1 MNKETGMRRFVLM
14 ICAALLLA
22 PWSVSAAT
30 AKKRA
35 KAAPVQEEASLED
48 LLGRDLAAAVEAAG
62 EAYDAAEALLGRQRK
77 RGRPTALIRGMGEV
91 REDYAKALQRARD
104 ARVDADNS
112 LLRDQVVVSLSQ
124 SIRACDLIVQ
134 GLRDDEEDQVQAG
147 IELAGMAQGDLD
159 SLVEGGSTAAGAG
172 GPSQIGPSLGM
183 NVGMNS
189 QPGGFN
195 MSTDLNVSVPVSK
208 AQDVGLGGS
217 MTVSSSE
224 SSSSSSGSLNFGGN
238 VFSRYHFLE
247 AFSGKPNWVPYV
259 GVKTGLT
266 WGTQWQGQGL
276 NFSTTDSLG
285 VEFAGQLGML
295 IFVDASSAVTLQLET
310 GSTSTTSQSGSSS
323 SSSTT
328 TSSAST
334 GLSLG
339 LRRMF

>member
-1 MNKETGMRRFVLM
+1 MRRIVLM

-22 PWSVSAAT
+22 LWSVLAAT

-35 KAAPVQEEASLED
+35 KPAPVQEEATLEG

-91 REDYAKALQRARD
+91 RADYAKALQRARN
-104 ARVDADNS
+104 ARVDEDNS

-134 GLRDDEEDQVQAG
+134 GLRDGDEDQVQAG

-159 SLVEGGSTAAGAG
+159 SLVEGGPTAAVAG
-172 GPSQIGPSLGM
+172 GPSQIGPSLGL
-183 NVGMNS
+183 NVGMSS
-189 QPGGFN
+189 QTGGFN
-195 MSTDLNVSVPVSK
+195 MSSDVSVSVPVSK

-217 MTVSSSE
+217 MTVNSSE
-224 SSSSSSGSLNFGGN
+224 SASSSSGSLSFGGN
-238 VFSRYHFLE
+238 IFSRYHFLG

-259 GVKTGLT
+259 GAKTGLR

-276 NFSTTDSLG
+276 SFSTTDSLG

-310 GSTSTTSQSGSSS
+310 GSTSTTSETSTSTSTSSS
-323 SSSTT
+323 AT
-328 TSSAST
+328 T